1 MIRQILRLS
10 TNLNV
15 IDKKVLVL
23 YETFDIIKYAKYV
36 IIEKELVLLAFTKLN
51 VMKLLVLILLLI

>member
-1 MIRQILRLS
+1 MIRQILRLG

-23 YETFDIIKYAKYV
+23 YETFDIIKYVKYI
-36 IIEKELVLLAFTKLN
+36 IIEKELILLTFTELN
-51 VMKLLVLILLLI
+51 VMKLIVLLLLLI

>member
-1 MIRQILRLS
+1 MIRQILRLG

-23 YETFDIIKYAKYV
+23 YETFDIIKYVKY
-36 IIEKELVLLAFTKLN
+36 IIVEKELILLTFTELN
-51 VMKLLVLILLLI
+51 VMKLIVLLLLLI

>member
-23 YETFDIIKYAKYV
+23 YETFDIIKYAKYI
-36 IIEKELVLLAFTKLN
+36 IIEKELILLTFTKLN